1 MNAVASEGSKE
12 EGNAKNSKPQTETA
26 GSIRPNNV
34 EEDGGIVNKEES
46 EGYECQDCNEGMNVK
61 IARMQ
66 EMPSKEELEAH
77 NASHVPYRSWCPHCV
92 KDKQKRECMSS
103 RIQCFMKYRQIQ
115 WINSTLSSRKKTV
128 KEEHLQ

>member
-66 EMPSKEELEAH
+66 EMPSKEEIEAH
-77 NASHVPYRSWCPHCV
+77 NASHVPYRSWCPPL
-92 KDKQKRECMSS
+92 REGTSEG
-103 RIQCFMKYRQIQ
+103 RIACQTEFKG
-115 WINSTLSSRKKTV
+115 S
-128 KEEHLQ
+128 